1 MGLFNSVGGLN
12 QTVGAVQSA
21 FGAIGAAST
30 LASNLSSALDT
41 AGRLADISLPAS
53 GEAVGDVMSAVAMFG
68 GGDAPSNDWRCRL
81 SLPFWP
87 SFRKSPVL
95 APLKDAGGLIFP
107 YTPTINISETATYSP
122 INTVHSNY
130 GFNAYKASDP
140 GIISIVA
147 PMYCEDATQALYW
160 IAALHYLRSATKSF
174 GGNDPKA
181 GNPPPVVKFNAYG
194 NYVFKNVPVV
204 VTSMDVS
211 LESTCDYI
219 GVNVVGSAAGGVEG
233 TADAIGGLANTIG
246 GAFGGAFGG
255 ALGSATSI
263 ISGVAGGVG
272 QVAGLLGS
280 LGLGG
285 TTSGGVS
292 HVPTKSTF
300 SVTLQPIYSRN
311 SVRKFSLDRFVG
323 GGYLNNNFG
332 YI

>member
-140 GIISIVA
+140 GTITIVA

-204 VTSMDVS
+204 ITSIAVALPND
-211 LESTCDYI
+211 CDYI
-219 GVNVVGSAAGGVEG
+219 GCNVVGSAAGQVAGML
-233 TADAIGGLANTIG
+233 DSLGGLAGDLGGDGISDVLGGIG
-246 GAFGGAFGG
+246 Q
-255 ALGSATSI
+255 I
-263 ISGVAGGVG
+263 
-272 QVAGLLGS
+272 AGLLGTF
-280 LGLGG
+280 GVGG
-285 TTSGGVS
+285 SVNGGVT

-300 SVTLQPIYSRN
+300 TVTLKTAYSRT
-311 SVRKFSLDRFVG
+311 SVRKFSLDQFVT
-323 GGYLNNNFG
+323 GGYMNGSTGF
-332 YI
+332 I